1 MRTHLAGL
9 GMLWVAV
16 RCAPEVAAAREAAR
30 DDRVRGMAASQAT
43 IVHEGVRYDVEV
55 DTSHAESL
63 ACARVIASRIAPAPG
78 PAGRP

>member
-1 MRTHLAGL
+1 VRAHLAGL
-9 GMLWVAV
+9 GVLWAGV

-30 DDRVRGMAASQAT
+30 GDRVRGAALKAT

-55 DTSHAESL
+55 DTSDAESL
-63 ACARVIASRIAPAPG
+63 ACARVIASCVAPVHG

>member
-1 MRTHLAGL
+1 
-9 GMLWVAV
+9 
-16 RCAPEVAAAREAAR
+16 
-30 DDRVRGMAASQAT
+30 MAALQAA

-63 ACARVIASRIAPAPG
+63 ACARVIASRVAPAPG